1 MNITLDFD
9 INDEILEREI
19 SMKHLLTRIV
29 PHARRLTQ
37 KPLGCEVGRCNSR
50 NELSTSSC
58 LQGTLTMPERL
69 QHIPDAE
76 VNISH
81 TLESCV
87 YNFPCRIRDFLRWWN
102 ISSTR
107 PASCPRTGSLMS
119 TWRPCGLQGKRSQ
132 RRLMVLRIYNIDF
145 LSIFVNRNSENHR
158 ALRPRL
164 GGQLPALERRR
175 ELRDDQWVQGTAQP
189 PQVGQT

>member
-76 VNISH
+76 VTSFTLLKAVCTISH
-81 TLESCV
+81 
-87 YNFPCRIRDFLRWWN
+87 
-102 ISSTR
+102 
-107 PASCPRTGSLMS
+107 AGS
-119 TWRPCGLQGKRSQ
+119 G
-132 RRLMVLRIYNIDF
+132 
-145 LSIFVNRNSENHR
+145 IF
-158 ALRPRL
+158 
-164 GGQLPALERRR
+164 
-175 ELRDDQWVQGTAQP
+175 
-189 PQVGQT
+189 